1 VEQAARQLSLS
12 MIARACTTSEALPG
26 WAIAISLTAAAIEVN
41 VTNGIYVFLEL
52 LRMT

>member
-1 VEQAARQLSLS
+1 VEQAARQLLS
-12 MIARACTTSEALPG
+12 MVARACTTSEALPG